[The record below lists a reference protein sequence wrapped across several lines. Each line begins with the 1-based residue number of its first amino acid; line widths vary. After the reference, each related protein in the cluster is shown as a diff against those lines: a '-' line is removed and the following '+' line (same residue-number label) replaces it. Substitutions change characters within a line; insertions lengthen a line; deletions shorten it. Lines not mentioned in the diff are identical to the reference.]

1 MFEKLVMTIKKI
13 PYGVFPIVFVMAVLP
28 LIVHYYEF
36 EAHLSMMSW
45 YVSND
50 YTGDMFNYYKS
61 EYLVVAAIIMIMV
74 LFVGLVFSKKYY
86 LHKAFIPLFIYAVFI
101 VLSTIFSDYQYFS
114 LNGMDNHFETVYVL
128 LTYCFLVLFCYWF
141 ADSKGAVKF
150 IFYAWLIGIAL
161 MGILG
166 LFQVTGHDLYAT
178 DFGKFLILPKELR
191 KTNRIDFSFPAGTV
205 YLTLY
210 NPNYVGFY
218 ATLTIPI
225 LSALFVFAK
234 NWFIKIVGFLLNGV
248 IFLCLLGSGA
258 RNGMIAVFVSLLF
271 MLVLFRKNMKTKWIF
286 FLISY
291 ASMAVIFVVFNI
303 VNGGMITERLEAGF
317 EVEKD
322 TSEKLEKID
331 TNDDNVTIT
340 YDGHDLI
347 IAMLMSGEDMA
358 QLVMVDEDE
367 NVIEVERM
375 DTEMIS
381 YEILDKRFPFTVSM
395 GQIAGYFGFSV
406 EIEGK
411 TWLFSN
417 QTEYQGYY
425 FYSPYGKFT
434 KIETAETAIFTNYSK
449 LASGRGY
456 LWARTIPLLKNYIL
470 LGSGPDTFTVVF
482 PQKDYVAASK
492 MGYDRLTVTKPHN
505 LYLQIGTQTGVVSL
519 IAVLAFNIIYLLECL
534 SLYWKQRAEGFLQY
548 MGIAVMVAV
557 IGYLISGII
566 NDSTITVAP
575 VYWCLMGIGLAVNHL
590 VKKSREEEI

>member
-86 LHKAFIPLFIYAVFI
+86 FHKAFIPLFIYAVFI

-128 LTYCFLVLFCYWF
+128 LAYCFLVLFCYWF
-141 ADSKGAVKF
+141 VDSKGAVKF
-150 IFYAWLIGIAL
+150 VFYAWLIGIAL

-191 KTNRIDFSFPAGTV
+191 KTNQIVFSFPARTV
-205 YLTLY
+205 YLNLY

-234 NWFIKIVGFLLNGV
+234 NWFVKIAGFLLNGV

-258 RNGMIAVFVSLLF
+258 RNGMIAVFVSMLF

-303 VNGGMITERLEAGF
+303 VNGGMVTERLEAGF

-347 IAMLMSGEDMA
+347 IAMLMSGEDTA

-367 NVIEVERM
+367 NVIEIERM

-381 YEILDKRFPFTVSM
+381 YEILDKRFPFIVSM

-449 LASGRGY
+449 LANGRGY
-456 LWARTIPLLKNYIL
+456 LWARTIPLLKNYLL

-534 SLYWKQRAEGFLQY
+534 KLYWKQRAEGFLQY
-548 MGIAVMVAV
+548 MGVAVMVAV